1 MPVATPGTAPSSVP
15 AASQGAAPAS
25 IPAATPVAP
34 GTLQSIPAATPAKRD
49 TLPSIPA
56 ATKAQPDTVP
66 AVAPA
71 QPAEKQ
77 SLLAMPPYA
86 PEVNLPKDHLGST
99 YIPVDSPI
107 YAMAVRLYSLGY
119 LDSAFISMRPWTRR
133 SLLHML
139 EKTQNDAVRD
149 GDVEAES
156 IVARLEDMLADESR
170 PGGRGTVYGIDTV
183 YARVMGINGLPLRD
197 GYHLGQT
204 IVNDYGR
211 PYAEGFNALAGFSS
225 VNEWGRFSLY
235 VRGEYQHAPSW
246 DGYSFA
252 MAQQLSCTD
261 EICPFLPPNNPQA
274 TIPYGKYVDAQNP
287 FRLQEATLSFHLLGH
302 EFSGGKSDVW
312 QGPGLGGAMGWSN
325 NAENIYSFRIN
336 RVEPLYIPLISRILG
351 PLRYDFFVGSLQGH
365 TAPNNP
371 WVHSEQFS
379 LRPTKNF
386 EFAFQRTVIWGGK
399 DHQPVTLHTFLRS
412 FFSLVDTQGNPGSKL
427 TADDPGARFSSFSF
441 SYRLPWFARG
451 VTLYTDMEAHDDV
464 SPVSAPRRAAYRPGI
479 LFSHLPG
486 MPRMEF
492 RVEGMSTDSSTRTS
506 DAGRF
511 MYYEVIQRQG
521 YTNKG
526 QLFGDWVGR

>member
-1 MPVATPGTAPSSVP
+1 
-15 AASQGAAPAS
+15 
-25 IPAATPVAP
+25 
-34 GTLQSIPAATPAKRD
+34 
-49 TLPSIPA
+49 
-56 ATKAQPDTVP
+56 
-66 AVAPA
+66 
-71 QPAEKQ
+71 
-77 SLLAMPPYA
+77 
-86 PEVNLPKDHLGST
+86 
-99 YIPVDSPI
+99 
-107 YAMAVRLYSLGY
+107 
-119 LDSAFISMRPWTRR
+119 
-133 SLLHML
+133 
-139 EKTQNDAVRD
+139 
-149 GDVEAES
+149 
-156 IVARLEDMLADESR
+156 
-170 PGGRGTVYGIDTV
+170 
-183 YARVMGINGLPLRD
+183 
-197 GYHLGQT
+197 
-204 IVNDYGR
+204 
-211 PYAEGFNALAGFSS
+211 
-225 VNEWGRFSLY
+225 
-235 VRGEYQHAPSW
+235 
-246 DGYSFA
+246 
-252 MAQQLSCTD
+252 
-261 EICPFLPPNNPQA
+261 
-274 TIPYGKYVDAQNP
+274 AQNP

-336 RVEPLYIPLISRILG
+336 RVEPLYIPLFSRIFG

-399 DHQPVTLHTFLRS
+399 GHQPVTLHTFLRS

-464 SPVSAPRRAAYRPGI
+464 SPLSAPRRAAYRPGI

-526 QLFGDWVGR
+526 QLFGDWVGREAKGGQAWLTYNMGPGEWVRGMFSTKQTAKDFISGGVHQNDYKIDVVKRLRPDVELNAWVQYERWKAPVLASVYGSPLQVIGGPLYFSNAKHNVSVAAQVTWYPRLKRSK